1 LVGQANR
8 GILEILLGRNIK
20 GSGLLLDK
28 EKVEKYNYLIS
39 FLSRKNI
46 YGRGGVNQ
54 MSKKFIE
61 EAWFN
66 DSPEGVVLMGSRCRD
81 CGKVSFPK
89 KKVCPDCFNGELSE
103 VPLSKKGRL
112 HSYALSLMGPP
123 GVEAPY
129 VMAFIDLP
137 EKIKLY
143 SILTDCE
150 PRDEILKIG
159 MEMEMVIEKIG
170 QDPEGNEIMG
180 YKFKPVKKE

>member
-1 LVGQANR
+1 
-8 GILEILLGRNIK
+8 
-20 GSGLLLDK
+20 
-28 EKVEKYNYLIS
+28 
-39 FLSRKNI
+39 
-46 YGRGGVNQ
+46 
-54 MSKKFIE
+54 
-61 EAWFN
+61 
-66 DSPEGVVLMGSRCRD
+66 MGSRCRA

-89 KKVCPDCFNGELSE
+89 KKVCPDCFNGELNE